1 MPDTL
6 KPIKR
11 VWKQKVPVPVP
22 VPVHTKFDAYGNE
35 LPWVDVQEKNT
46 ASVSDTFEEMQVAET
61 KKAATPKWW
70 K

>member
-11 VWKQKVPVPVP
+11 VWKVKAPVPA
-22 VPVHTKFDAYGNE
+22 HTKFDAHGNE
-35 LPWVDVQEKNT
+35 LPQVDVQEKNT
-46 ASVSDTFEEMQVAET
+46 ASVSDSFEELQVAEAT
-61 KKAATPKWW
+61 KAATPKWW